1 MTTSLDPAADPAA
14 GFATQQLHAGR
25 EAGDPHQA
33 RATPIYLTAGFA
45 FDGFDHA
52 QEAFS
57 GSEPDYIYSR
67 HGNPTGESVERRVAA
82 LERGSEAML
91 VASGQAAT
99 ANSLLAILH
108 AGDHLVSSGTIY
120 EGTRGLFLEHL
131 ARFGISID
139 FVDDPT
145 DLDAWRSAVTPATRA
160 FFAESISNP
169 KNNVLDIAAVAE
181 IAHASG
187 APLIIDNTLATPYL
201 LRPIEH
207 GADIVV
213 HSASKFLAGHGSV
226 LGGFIVDAGTFDWGS
241 GAYPHLSATRSIDGL
256 THVERYGRRAFAG
269 FLRDLAVPRFGAA
282 PSPINAFLI
291 EQGIETLSL
300 RVERQSG
307 NAVRIARYLEAQP
320 EVDSVDYA
328 GLESNPNH
336 ATASRYLS
344 RGFGSVFA
352 FTLAGGEKAARRF
365 YDALRLF
372 TKMTHLGDVR
382 SLVIHPSTTTHNLRT
397 AEEQRRAGVTPG
409 LIRLSVGIEDIDD
422 LIRDLSG
429 GFAAVRDGAF
439 AAVRDDGALA
449 AVRDDG
455 ADSTPTVIERGA

>member
-1 MTTSLDPAADPAA
+1 MTTSLDPAAGPAA
-14 GFATQQLHAGR
+14 GPTVGFATQQLHAGR

-52 QEAFS
+52 QQAFS
-57 GSEPDYIYSR
+57 GNEPDFIYSR
-67 HGNPTGESVERRVAA
+67 HGNPTGESVERRLAA

-99 ANSLLAILH
+99 ANALLAILH

-131 ARFGISID
+131 SRFGISID

-145 DLDAWRSAVTPATRA
+145 DLDAWRTAVTPATRA

-181 IAHASG
+181 IAHAAG

-201 LRPIEH
+201 VRPIEH

-241 GAYPHLSATRSIDGL
+241 GAYPHLSATRSVDGL

-307 NAVRIARYLEAQP
+307 SAAQIARFLEAQP
-320 EVDSVDYA
+320 EVESVDYA

-352 FTLAGGEKAARRF
+352 FTLVGGEQTARRF
-365 YDALRLF
+365 YDSLRLF

-397 AEEQRRAGVTPG
+397 EEEQRRAGITPG
-409 LIRLSVGIEDIDD
+409 LIRLSVGIEDLAD
-422 LIRDLSG
+422 LIWDLS
-429 GFAAVRDGAF
+429 GAF
-439 AAVRDDGALA
+439 AAVREAPVEAPVPDV
-449 AVRDDG
+449 VRV
-455 ADSTPTVIERGA
+455 A